1 MNVEEC
7 FQRKLLKK
15 IAPDK
20 LKAKS
25 SLNIAERKLERAQE
39 LFSEDF
45 FAESFVTAYTSMCQE
60 LLFKVWFLSTLKNRR
75 FLTFHSARSLLY
87 LDGVQE
93 KGHYAVYVYIFEKYA
108 QKISCS
114 LIEAFYAYQS
124 ERHKLLYGFD
134 NDSSKAQAQSI
145 LEDAE
150 EFLLEVRKIHEQ
162 I

>member
-7 FQRKLLKK
+7 FQKKLLKK
-15 IAPDK
+15 IAPDH
-20 LKAKS
+20 LKAKN
-25 SLNIAERKLERAQE
+25 SLEIAEHKIARAQE

-45 FAESFVTAYTSMCQE
+45 FAEAFVTAYTSM
-60 LLFKVWFLSTLKNRR
+60 
-75 FLTFHSARSLLY
+75 FHAARSLLY

-93 KGHYAVYVYIFEKYA
+93 KGYYVVYVYLSEKYS
-108 QKISCS
+108 QKISRS
-114 LIEAFYAYQS
+114 LLEAFYVYQT

-134 NDSSKAQAQSI
+134 DESSKEKTQSI

-150 EFLLEVRKIHEQ
+150 DFLLEVRKIHER